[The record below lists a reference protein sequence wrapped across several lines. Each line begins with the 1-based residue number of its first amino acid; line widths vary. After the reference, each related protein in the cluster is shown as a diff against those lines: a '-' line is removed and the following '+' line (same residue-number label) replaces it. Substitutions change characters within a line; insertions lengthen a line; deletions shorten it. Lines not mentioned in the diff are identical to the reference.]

1 AQAEQV
7 FKNIHRILTGCGAS
21 IGDIVKLNW
30 YFRDMGDRAVIAAAR
45 DRFLGTH
52 RPASTAVEVS
62 RLVNE
67 DWLLEVDCVAAV
79 TARSASAR
87 RHSCWPPD
95 RCRPRP
101 LRSPSGPSRISAVS
115 RMPPANS
122 SRGRLWSAT
131 RSAAR

>member
-1 AQAEQV
+1 MGLYSQVAIVPPGQRLIFVSGQVAIDETGALVGKGDVAAQAVQV
-7 FKNIHRILTGCGAS
+7 FKNIHRILTGCGAG

-79 TARSASAR
+79 
-87 RHSCWPPD
+87 
-95 RCRPRP
+95 
-101 LRSPSGPSRISAVS
+101 
-115 RMPPANS
+115 
-122 SRGRLWSAT
+122 RG
-131 RSAAR
+131 